1 LSQGRAFTVI
11 NLGGEG
17 EEPAII
23 NQQRTAALSVNWAS
37 CVLGVSLEELAIQG
51 HDFLICPNTALPIAD
66 DSIDLV
72 ITNSVPIDSVMFG
85 EPTVQSSEIQ
95 RILASNGQWKHDTL
109 LRYTK
114 P

>member
-1 LSQGRAFTVI
+1 LSQARAIKAI

-23 NQQRTAALSVNWAS
+23 NQQRPAALSAQWAS
-37 CVLGVSLEELAIQG
+37 CVLGVSLEELAAQG
-51 HDFLICPNTALPIAD
+51 NDFLICPNTTLPIAD

-72 ITNSVPIDSVMFG
+72 VTNSVAIDRVIFG
-85 EPTVQSSEIQ
+85 EPTVQSSEIK
-95 RILASNGQWKHDTL
+95 RILATNGQWKHDTK

>member
-1 LSQGRAFTVI
+1 VNQGRAFTAI

-17 EEPAII
+17 EEPATI
-23 NQQRTAALSVNWAS
+23 NQQRPAVLSVGWAS
-37 CVLGVSLEELAIQG
+37 CRQGVSLEQLATQG
-51 HDFLICPNTALPIAD
+51 HDFLICPNVLLPIAD

-85 EPTVQSSEIQ
+85 EPTVQSSEIK
-95 RILASNGQWKHDTL
+95 RILATNGEWKHDAN